1 MIQKEFLRI
10 NGKLQSQNRYEVL
23 LTYDD
28 RFPMPEIPIDW
39 RPRPARVWG
48 TTRKWD
54 EEPGKKVEENE
65 VIRGAPGKPLT
76 YEQRGAA
83 LGEETRMS
91 KAKSVYEYITE
102 KDRERLASVSDS
114 AQIAPPLKLSFV
126 PEPSESAEH
135 TRTPATEVQIP
146 PLSPRTAS
154 AALKGFIPYGDDPAK
169 QERYRSYL
177 ISQTYNTKDP
187 NPALLPSSSFDEINA
202 ELEAFASS
210 ARIFKPLSFA
220 MSNRFTSGSSSLAA
234 SDLKQAK
241 PGLHIYDAEKAK
253 AEMEKPKGVDEI
265 KMDKQLTPKE
275 QAAMNGM
282 YGKMTR
288 ETRQFYPVKLLCKR
302 FGVAD
307 PHPEGKL
314 SDSEA
319 APGPS
324 APSVEG
330 LPIPANDASW
340 ESKFIYQ
347 APTESSKPTSIPQST
362 QAVTGERAPT
372 SIAEVGMAED
382 INQGRDTLTYTK
394 PSIDIFKAIFASDD
408 ESDEEDADD
417 DEKQVEQPGKVAGP
431 TQVYRD
437 PFPPKKIEDEKPV
450 DLTTFKPVF
459 TLKKEDNRAKDD
471 KEKKKDKK
479 SKKRKIMLSF
489 DIGEGEEEDEPK
501 QQVKDKKKRKRDE
514 QDNERH
520 GDEQRNVKHKNE
532 KEENDFEGEW
542 VEKPAIIPRL
552 VGRKGAE
559 DFM

>member
-1 MIQKEFLRI
+1 
-10 NGKLQSQNRYEVL
+10 
-23 LTYDD
+23 
-28 RFPMPEIPIDW
+28 MPEIPIDW

-319 APGPS
+319 ASGPS
-324 APSVEG
+324 APSAEG

>member
-1 MIQKEFLRI
+1 
-10 NGKLQSQNRYEVL
+10 
-23 LTYDD
+23 
-28 RFPMPEIPIDW
+28 MPEIPVEW

-54 EEPGKKVEENE
+54 EEPGKKVEEKE

-76 YEQRGAA
+76 HEQRGAA

-91 KAKSVYEYITE
+91 KAKSVYDYITE
-102 KDRERLASVSDS
+102 KDKERLASLLDS
-114 AQIAPPLKLSFV
+114 AQTAPPPKLSFV
-126 PEPSESAEH
+126 PEPSESVDH
-135 TRTPATEVQIP
+135 ISVPATEVHIP

-154 AALKGFIPYGDDPAK
+154 AALKGFIPYEDDPAK
-169 QERYRSYL
+169 QQRYRSYL
-177 ISQTYNTKDP
+177 ISQTYNTKEP
-187 NPALLPSSSFDEINA
+187 NPTLLPSSSFDEVNA

-210 ARIFKPLSFA
+210 ARIFKPMSFA

-253 AEMEKPKGVDEI
+253 AEMEKPKDVEEI
-265 KMDKQLTPKE
+265 KVKKHLTPRE

-288 ETRQFYPVKLLCKR
+288 ETKQFYPVKLLCKR

-307 PHPEGKL
+307 PHPDGKP
-314 SDSEA
+314 SDPEA
-319 APGPS
+319 ASGPS
-324 APSVEG
+324 ASNTEG
-330 LPIPANDASW
+330 LPLPANDASW

-347 APTESSKPTSIPQST
+347 AQIESSKPTSTPQSS
-362 QAVTGERAPT
+362 QVVTGERAPT
-372 SIAEVGMAED
+372 SIAEVGMADD

-408 ESDEEDADD
+408 ESDDEDADD
-417 DEKQVEQPGKVAGP
+417 DEKQMEQPRKVTGP
-431 TQVYRD
+431 AEVYRD
-437 PFPPKKIEDEKPV
+437 PFPPKQVEDEKPV

-459 TLKKEDNRAKDD
+459 TLKKEDNRAKED
-471 KEKKKDKK
+471 KQERKKDKK
-479 SKKRKIMLSF
+479 SKKRKNMLSF
-489 DIGEGEEEDEPK
+489 DIGEEGEEKDEPK
-501 QQVKDKKKRKRDE
+501 QPEKDKKKRKKDE

-520 GDEQRNVKHKNE
+520 TKEQSDEGHQNE
-532 KEENDFEGEW
+532 REETDFEGEW

-552 VGRKGAE
+552 AGRKGAE

>member
-1 MIQKEFLRI
+1 
-10 NGKLQSQNRYEVL
+10 
-23 LTYDD
+23 
-28 RFPMPEIPIDW
+28 MPEIPVEW

-54 EEPGKKVEENE
+54 EEPGKKVEEKE

-76 YEQRGAA
+76 HEQRGAA

-91 KAKSVYEYITE
+91 KAKSVYDYITE
-102 KDRERLASVSDS
+102 KDKERLASLLDS
-114 AQIAPPLKLSFV
+114 GQTAPSPKLSFV
-126 PEPSESAEH
+126 PEPSESVGH
-135 TRTPATEVQIP
+135 ISVPATEVHIP

-177 ISQTYNTKDP
+177 ISQTYNTKEP
-187 NPALLPSSSFDEINA
+187 NPTLLPSSSFDEVNA

-210 ARIFKPLSFA
+210 ARIFKPMSFA

-253 AEMEKPKGVDEI
+253 AEMEKPKGAEEI
-265 KMDKQLTPKE
+265 KVEKHLTPRE

-288 ETRQFYPVKLLCKR
+288 ETKQFYPVKLLCKR

-307 PHPEGKL
+307 PHPEGKP

-319 APGPS
+319 ASGPS
-324 APSVEG
+324 ASNAEG
-330 LPIPANDASW
+330 FPLLANDASW

-347 APTESSKPTSIPQST
+347 APTESSKPTSTPQSS
-362 QAVTGERAPT
+362 QVVTGERAPT
-372 SIAEVGMAED
+372 SIAEVGMADD

-408 ESDEEDADD
+408 ESDDEDADD
-417 DEKQVEQPGKVAGP
+417 VEMQMEQPKKVSGP
-431 TQVYRD
+431 AEVYKD
-437 PFPPKKIEDEKPV
+437 PFPPKQVEDEKPV

-471 KEKKKDKK
+471 KKERKKDKK
-479 SKKRKIMLSF
+479 SKKRKNMLSF
-489 DIGEGEEEDEPK
+489 DIGEEGEEKDEPK
-501 QQVKDKKKRKRDE
+501 QPEKDKKKRKKDE
-514 QDNERH
+514 QDSQRRTKEQSDEGHQNER
-520 GDEQRNVKHKNE
+520 
-532 KEENDFEGEW
+532 EETDFEGEW

-552 VGRKGAE
+552 AGRKGAE

>member
-1 MIQKEFLRI
+1 
-10 NGKLQSQNRYEVL
+10 
-23 LTYDD
+23 
-28 RFPMPEIPIDW
+28 MPEISVEW

-54 EEPGKKVEENE
+54 EEPGKKVEEKE

-76 YEQRGAA
+76 HEQRGAA

-102 KDRERLASVSDS
+102 KDKERLASWLNS
-114 AQIAPPLKLSFV
+114 AQTAPPPKLSFV
-126 PEPSESAEH
+126 PEPSESVDH
-135 TRTPATEVQIP
+135 ISVPATEVHIP

-177 ISQTYNTKDP
+177 ISQTYNTKEP
-187 NPALLPSSSFDEINA
+187 NPTLLPSSSFDEINA

-210 ARIFKPLSFA
+210 ARIFKPMSFA

-253 AEMEKPKGVDEI
+253 AEMEKPKGVEEI
-265 KMDKQLTPKE
+265 KVEKHLTPRE
-275 QAAMNGM
+275 QAAMNGI

-288 ETRQFYPVKLLCKR
+288 ETKQFYPVKLLCKR

-307 PHPEGKL
+307 PHPEGKP

-319 APGPS
+319 ASGPS
-324 APSVEG
+324 ASNAEG
-330 LPIPANDASW
+330 LPLPANDASW

-347 APTESSKPTSIPQST
+347 APTESSKPNSTPQSS
-362 QAVTGERAPT
+362 QVVTGERAPT
-372 SIAEVGMAED
+372 SIAEVGMADD

-408 ESDEEDADD
+408 ESDDEDADD
-417 DEKQVEQPGKVAGP
+417 DERQMEQPRKVADAE
-431 TQVYRD
+431 VYRD
-437 PFPPKKIEDEKPV
+437 PFPPKQVEDEKPV

-471 KEKKKDKK
+471 KKERKKDKK
-479 SKKRKIMLSF
+479 SKKRKNMLSF
-489 DIGEGEEEDEPK
+489 DIGEEGEEGEEKDEPK
-501 QQVKDKKKRKRDE
+501 PEKDKKKRKKDE
-514 QDNERH
+514 QDNERNTK
-520 GDEQRNVKHKNE
+520 EQSDKGRQNE
-532 KEENDFEGEW
+532 REETDFEGEW

-552 VGRKGAE
+552 AGRKGAE